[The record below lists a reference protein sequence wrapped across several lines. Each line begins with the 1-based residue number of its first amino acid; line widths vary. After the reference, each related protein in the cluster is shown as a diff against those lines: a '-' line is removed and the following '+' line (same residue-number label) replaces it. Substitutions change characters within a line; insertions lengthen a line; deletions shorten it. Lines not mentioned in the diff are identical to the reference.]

1 MFRIVKIYSKI
12 ITKFKI
18 LRKMYFFAAQG
29 RYKRLSQHNPA
40 SLKPTLADNFVVV
53 MAVNRRKA

>member
-1 MFRIVKIYSKI
+1 MFRIVKIYFKI

-18 LRKMYFFAAQG
+18 LRKMYLAAQG

-40 SLKPTLADNFVVV
+40 SLKPTLADNFVV

>member
-1 MFRIVKIYSKI
+1 MFRIVKIYFKI

-18 LRKMYFFAAQG
+18 LRKMYFAAQG